1 MRLFLVLLFAG
12 CAPQAPAPGAAGPA
26 EAVQDFA
33 AAVQRG
39 DSGIAWGLLSAR
51 TQAEATRLARAGR
64 PDAGD
69 GRAMLFGSALPL
81 SQEMVLGVDQGDASA
96 AEVRTGAPDGGAG
109 RTFHVVREGDRWRI
123 DLALSR

>member
-1 MRLFLVLLFAG
+1 MRLSLVLVLAA
-12 CAPQAPAPGAAGPA
+12 CAPQPPAPGAAGPA

-39 DSGIAWGLLSAR
+39 DSGTAWGLLSSR

-69 GRAMLFGSALPL
+69 GRGMLFGSALPL
-81 SQEMVLGVDQGDASA
+81 SQETVLGVDQGDASS
-96 AEVRTGAPDGGAG
+96 AEVRTSPPDGGAG

-123 DLALSR
+123 DLALGR

>member
-1 MRLFLVLLFAG
+1 MRLFLVLVLAG
-12 CAPQAPAPGAAGPA
+12 CAQQPPPGAAGPG

-39 DSGIAWGLLSAR
+39 DSGTAWGLLSSR
-51 TQAEATRLARAGR
+51 TQEEATRLAREGH

-69 GRAMLFGSALPL
+69 GRGMLFGSALPL
-81 SQEMVLGVDQGDASA
+81 GQVAVRKVEQEGASS
-96 AEVRTGAPDGGAG
+96 AEVRTGPPDGGAG